1 MIMRRV
7 KMLALAGCAFIQQ
20 KVEMD
25 ASTAAVACFK
35 TLEPVAGRVP
45 TGFHS
50 SQKWWLP

>member
-1 MIMRRV
+1 MIMRIV

-25 ASTAAVACFK
+25 ASTAAVGACFK
-35 TLEPVAGRVP
+35 TLEPVVGRVP

-50 SQKWWLP
+50 SQKW

>member
-1 MIMRRV
+1 
-7 KMLALAGCAFIQQ
+7 MLALAGCAFIQH

-25 ASTAAVACFK
+25 ASTGAVACFK
-35 TLEPVAGRVP
+35 ALEPVVGRVP

>member
-1 MIMRRV
+1 MIMRIV
-7 KMLALAGCAFIQQ
+7 KMLALARCAFIQQ

-35 TLEPVAGRVP
+35 ILEPVVGRVS